1 MKLMKKLAIIIL
13 SASTLSTHAGTA
25 GDQFVQE
32 NITKFIQTIPFV
44 VQKAIAPS
52 TGFFVSGL
60 IVGIGIAKLN
70 NNEPKSGCAYIAAG
84 IASASI
90 LSFLILQSL

>member
-1 MKLMKKLAIIIL
+1 MKLVKKLAIIML
-13 SASTLSTHAGTA
+13 SAGMFSAHASTA

-32 NITKFIQTIPFV
+32 NITKFLQAIPFV

-60 IVGIGIAKLN
+60 IVGIGIAKLD
-70 NNEPKSGCAYIAAG
+70 NNETKPGCAYITAG

-90 LSFLILQSL
+90 LSFLILKSL